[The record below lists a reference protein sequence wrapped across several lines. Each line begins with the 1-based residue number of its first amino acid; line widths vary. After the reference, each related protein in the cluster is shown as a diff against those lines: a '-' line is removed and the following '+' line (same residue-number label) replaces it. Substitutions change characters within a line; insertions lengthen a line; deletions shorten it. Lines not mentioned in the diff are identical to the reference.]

1 MASRSASFG
10 NPAVVPGNEEVSVA
24 ELEAQLAT
32 AKVEKLEKELQA
44 ARLRQANAARAA
56 SSSSQA
62 PPPNAEQVAVEAAAK
77 PNTHPK
83 AAADA
88 ADEEKVRQLMEMG
101 FSRYQSLVALEKTGG
116 NAERAANQL
125 LEEQIQ
131 EPTTPVQQLEEMGF
145 SRSDAI
151 RALASH
157 YGCLQA
163 AVQELTSAEHQ
174 LNELD
179 VSIDVEEL
187 AEAAL
192 QPQALDAPMSDKE
205 QGEADDAGVDE
216 AAALQPEALDA
227 PMSDKAPEVQPDK
240 RPADAEPE
248 PIPII
253 KRQRLGGA
261 AGDEEPAP
269 EVDGGNGRAE
279 EGEEPA
285 ASASSSLGASAKAK
299 SKRERKSKPRQAN
312 MVDALASIEITEQP
326 EIQSRPVIDKDDAM
340 CLTEATVQKTP
351 LKEQWFD
358 GYEDVQREMLRPKV
372 HAGDAEPG
380 SEHQHQ
386 TGVFRIQLEAARLLQ
401 AHQLR
406 IAQHLEVK
414 AKYYTPAHLKEHADR
429 MIAQA
434 ESYFANAIGDWAVEL
449 QETSWRPILQTD
461 VGGAEDKDILRFH
474 PGEILRDTTDQLQAL
489 RGLYAAGQHLGF
501 QLKIFPDDR
510 DGRRLLKVYGPIRSA
525 LQLVDYAT
533 GVPCEHLKASWR
545 ISTDQEEDVGH
556 HEPADPL
563 QASLKENHD
572 EETAASSSSKRPRVS
587 MVDTSV
593 PTECSASNPS
603 PGVTGPVNAPRFSL
617 LSCAAL
623 PEAPARPSG
632 FLLDLYPTQRRT
644 VFWMASRE
652 GVKIDGFPE
661 SDTSF
666 HGFASVQRFKRRVG
680 KPELAAA
687 LTGGEAFLPAQ
698 QLQEKHEEIQVQM
711 KVERCWSNAKGG
723 LVADKVGNGKT
734 ALILALIALTR
745 HNEPLIA
752 DSPELVKNKK
762 FIRSRATLVMLPPN
776 LFDQWRREIE
786 KFLSEDF
793 KIKYISN
800 FTALKSMSVRD
811 LRTADIV
818 LVCRRLLVSDK
829 YEECLDEAAGQGKET
844 IVVSGR
850 DEYKKAHKKW
860 RLLGKLHAGQENPE
874 LEPQR
879 EDFEDRVVTR
889 RPEVTSK
896 RFLQRS
902 WTLHERLSKMDQ
914 AQLETLD
921 EMKIPPLELFLW
933 RRLVVDELHEDF
945 KEFAEVLFGG
955 DYVCV
960 QNRSK
965 FHNFDSLQA
974 DSRWGL
980 TATPN
985 LSSAAHVSCLAWFH
999 RVFIPRDCDLEAQNY
1014 LDDYVRCNDLDMSL
1028 IPIEHH
1034 LIPVRHTGLERALY
1048 LNRVKGGAS
1057 REDLCQILNFFSPDD
1072 GDDDMISAIN
1082 STRSDNAV
1090 ELEKHRE
1097 AMEKKRKKIAELKSR
1112 EERGW
1117 PKVRGDDKLRD
1128 KLRQFEKEIPEMEQK
1143 ERRLESKRNYFEE
1156 VLKSLQRLEE
1166 ATVECTVCFE
1176 KMAPDDC
1183 SVTSCGHLFCKDCI
1197 TSCITKNGECPTC
1210 RASLQLHSIAPAKEI
1225 LSRNQEAGPSLRV
1238 RRFGSKVEAVCNQL
1252 KNIWKKEEGAK
1263 VIIFVQFQVLL
1274 KKMEGALTS
1283 LGLSC
1288 LTMRGHIF
1296 ERRRAISQFH
1306 NHGQENQ
1313 ILLLSLERSPT
1324 GMNLVCCHHLILVH
1338 PMVAENRE
1346 TALSFERQAIGRVR
1360 RQGQTEKVNVYRLF
1374 VRETMEEELVREHH
1388 QLLADQTPE
1397 DA

>member
-24 ELEAQLAT
+24 ELEAQLAA

-62 PPPNAEQVAVEAAAK
+62 PPPNAEQAAVEAAA

-88 ADEEKVRQLMEMG
+88 ADEEKVRQLIEMG

-116 NAERAANQL
+116 NAESAANQL

-131 EPTTPVQQLEEMGF
+131 EPKTPVQKLEEMGF
-145 SRSDAI
+145 SHSDAV

-157 YGCLQA
+157 HGCLLA
-163 AVQELTSAEHQ
+163 AVQELTELAAEHQ
-174 LNELD
+174 LNEHD
-179 VSIDVEEL
+179 VSIDVE
-187 AEAAL
+187 
-192 QPQALDAPMSDKE
+192 
-205 QGEADDAGVDE
+205 
-216 AAALQPEALDA
+216 
-227 PMSDKAPEVQPDK
+227 APEVQPDK

-253 KRQRLGGA
+253 KRQRLGA
-261 AGDEEPAP
+261 PGDEEMKIAKIILRHSPDSINDVKADSRMEGPQEPAP
-269 EVDGGNGRAE
+269 QVDGGNSQAE

-312 MVDALASIEITEQP
+312 MVDALASIEITERP
-326 EIQSRPVIDKDDAM
+326 EIQTRPVIDKDDAM

-351 LKEQWFD
+351 LKDQEQWSD
-358 GYEDVQREMLRPKV
+358 VYEDVQTPQLREMLRPKV

-386 TGVFRIQLEAARLLQ
+386 TGVTFRIQLKAAQLLEARKLL
-401 AHQLR
+401 QLR
-406 IAQHLEVK
+406 IAEQQ
-414 AKYYTPAHLKEHADR
+414 AKCTPGQRKELADR
-429 MIAQA
+429 ILAT
-434 ESYFANAIGDWAVEL
+434 ANAIADSAVEL

-489 RGLYAAGQHLGF
+489 RGLYAAGQQLGF
-501 QLKIFPDDR
+501 QLKIFPDDH
-510 DGRRLLKVYGPIRSA
+510 DDRRLLKVYGPIRSA

-572 EETAASSSSKRPRVS
+572 EETASSSSKRPRL

-593 PTECSASNPS
+593 FAEFSASNPS
-603 PGVTGPVNAPRFSL
+603 PGVTEPPATPAPRFSL

-666 HGFASVQRFKRRVG
+666 HGFASLQRFKHRVG
-680 KPELAAA
+680 KLELAAA

-698 QLQEKHEEIQVQM
+698 QLQEKHEDIQVQM

-745 HNEPLIA
+745 HTEPRSA

-776 LFDQWRREIE
+776 LFDQWRKEIE

-800 FTALKSMSVRD
+800 FTALKNMSVRD

-829 YEECLDEAAGQGKET
+829 YEECLDEAGQGKET

-860 RLLGKLHAGQENPE
+860 RSRQENPE

-879 EDFEDRVVTR
+879 EDFEDRVVTMR
-889 RPEVTSK
+889 TWRTGVTSK
-896 RFLQRS
+896 RCLQRS

-914 AQLETLD
+914 AQLEALD

-945 KEFAEVLFGG
+945 KEFAGVFFDA
-955 DYVCV
+955 DYVYLH
-960 QNRSK
+960 NKIK

-1014 LDDYVRCNDLDMSL
+1014 LDDYVRCNDLDMSSF
-1028 IPIEHH
+1028 PIEHH

-1072 GDDDMISAIN
+1072 GDDDMMSAIN
-1082 STRSDNAV
+1082 STRSDNAE

-1097 AMEKKRKKIAELKSR
+1097 AMEKKRKKMAELKCR

-1117 PKVRGDDKLRD
+1117 PKVRSDDGVLKLRA

-1197 TSCITKNGECPTC
+1197 TSCITKSGECPTC
-1210 RASLQLHSIAPAKEI
+1210 RTSLQLHGIAPAKEI
-1225 LSRNQEAGPSLRV
+1225 LSRNQEACSLRV
-1238 RRFGSKVEAVCNQL
+1238 HRFGSKVEAVCNQL

-1306 NHGQENQ
+1306 NHGRENQ

-1360 RQGQTEKVNVYRLF
+1360 RQGQNEKVNVYRLF